1 MKISGYMTCRNAS
14 QMGYP
19 FIEALQSLRTFCS
32 EIVICDTSDGTD
44 DTTEQLEAFRDE
56 IVMGSLQQEEIK
68 IIHPVGIDWNA
79 PNHGV
84 FDGMTKAIAR
94 ASCTGDYCFQ
104 IDADEIV
111 DTTLEEIQKM
121 IAVSGIDTE
130 NPLMALPVV
139 EYWGSEGK
147 VRIDVNP
154 WKWRL
159 SLNLPHITHGIP
171 AYLRQTVNGL
181 PYAMHGTDGCD
192 YIDKTS
198 GQIIPCIN
206 FMKNKVESARRQAV
220 TDPAYVLTYEEWF
233 NKTVGR
239 MTTVYHFSWWSV
251 YEKML
256 KYKLFWNDSWMSLY
270 NESRP
275 KGYNPFFNKPF
286 DKVTDDEMRAMA
298 RKIETETGGHIF
310 HSPYNGVKTNHV
322 KINQPL
328 PYLIED
334 WAKAHKTP
342 SS

>member
-1 MKISGYMTCRNAS
+1 MKISGYITCRNAS

-19 FIEALQSLRTFCS
+19 FIEALESLTSFCE
-32 EIVICDTSDGTD
+32 EIVVCDSSD
-44 DTTEQLEAFRDE
+44 DTDNTTEMLESFQFKCQIRSDRRT
-56 IVMGSLQQEEIK
+56 VVK
-68 IIHPVGIDWNA
+68 IIHPEGINWDA

-84 FDGMTKAIAR
+84 YDGMTKAIAR

-111 DTTLEEIQKM
+111 STTRQQIENM
-121 IAVSGIDTE
+121 IESSGINAE

-159 SLNLPHITHGIP
+159 SMNLPHITHGIP
-171 AYLRQTVNGL
+171 AYLRKTVNGI
-181 PYAMHGTDGCD
+181 PYAEPGTDGCD

-206 FMKNKVESARRQAV
+206 FMKNRVESARRQAV
-220 TDPAYVLTYEEWF
+220 TDPTYVLPYEEWF
-233 NKTVGR
+233 NRTVGR

-275 KGYNPFFNKPF
+275 KGYNPFFKKAF
-286 DKVTDDEMRAMA
+286 DLVTDEDMRKMA
-298 RKIETETGGHIF
+298 RKLETETGGHIF
-310 HSPYNGVKTNHV
+310 HSPYAGLKTNHV

-328 PYLIED
+328 PPEIAE
-334 WAKAHKTP
+334 WAAKHKTP
-342 SS
+342 Q